1 MWFFISFSVN
11 IIQVYFSIV
20 FIYLFITL
28 VLVLIYF
35 ISC

>member
-1 MWFFISFSVN
+1 MCIFISFSVN
-11 IIQVYFSIV
+11 IIIQVYFQL
-20 FIYLFITL
+20 YLFIIHYL